1 MYPRRKIWR
10 GFTLTALAMPIA
22 LFAFL
27 FLLELFDRDSF
38 DGMAGLLNTG
48 LALIL
53 VFAPP
58 IVLLAAWCCRTRCAR
73 WQKRFAA
80 AAFFISLPYSAAL
93 FFILNSSLFNP
104 EYYRPRSFAL
114 WIQGDGWL
122 FHLIYAVFMTVYA
135 VLLPQWLLPDSQ
147 PHKK

>member
-38 DGMAGLLNTG
+38 DGMASLLNTG

-80 AAFFISLPYSAAL
+80 AAFFISLPYSVAL
-93 FFILNSSLFNP
+93 FFILTSSLFNP
-104 EYYRPRSFAL
+104 EYYRPISFAL
-114 WIQGDGWL
+114 WIRGTDGCS
-122 FHLIYAVFMTVYA
+122 I
-135 VLLPQWLLPDSQ
+135 
-147 PHKK
+147 